1 LLFGS
6 DYEPAAEALRLLAV
20 GLGIDALAG
29 ARELP
34 LQALGAARSAARCGT
49 VAVLVGLA
57 AMLVLAPSAGAMG
70 AAVAVTAMSL
80 VRALLTAG
88 ALRRRAGISVIGHD
102 LTTPVVATLA
112 ATALAGVA
120 AVLLRVPPLVA
131 VALVGT
137 AASAGSVVLLL
148 GVRRNAATQAGAGSE
163 R

>member
-1 LLFGS
+1 
-6 DYEPAAEALRLLAV
+6 
-20 GLGIDALAG
+20 
-29 ARELP
+29 
-34 LQALGAARSAARCGT
+34 
-49 VAVLVGLA
+49 
-57 AMLVLAPSAGAMG
+57 
-70 AAVAVTAMSL
+70 
-80 VRALLTAG
+80 
-88 ALRRRAGISVIGHD
+88 VIGHD

-120 AVLLRVPPLVA
+120 AVLLRAPPLVA